1 MNTLQGTGFGLKREL
16 IEPLRQAHG
25 APLLKHVNF
34 VEIAPE
40 NWLRSGGRA
49 ATQLDW
55 FTAHYQVVCHG
66 LSLSLGGLDPLNIPF
81 LREVKT
87 FLDTYRI
94 PLYTE
99 HLSYCTDVF
108 PTHARSTA
116 ADAPQR
122 GYLYDLLPIPFTEA
136 SVMHVAKRIRQTQDV
151 LERRIAVENASF
163 YLHSP
168 VSELSELAFIE
179 AVLKEADCDLHL
191 DVNNV
196 YVNSVNF
203 RYDPFA
209 FIDGLKQAGLA
220 ERVVYGHIAGHTQV
234 EPHLIIDTHGEPVI
248 ETVWQLLAYA
258 YQTLGVFPTLLER
271 DTDVPPLATLIEEVN
286 RIAAI
291 QNAGLPH
298 EHPPLNAVVNA

>member
-1 MNTLQGTGFGLKREL
+1 MNKLQGTGFGLKREL

-25 APLLKHVNF
+25 SSLLADLSFMEV
-34 VEIAPE
+34 APE

-55 FTAHYQVVCHG
+55 FTSHYQVICHG
-66 LSLSLGGLDPLNIPF
+66 LSLSLGGIDPLNIPF

-108 PTHARSTA
+108 SASGSP
-116 ADAPQR
+116 PQR
-122 GYLYDLLPIPFTEA
+122 GYLYDLLPIPFTEE
-136 SVMHVAKRIRQTQDV
+136 SVMHVAKRIRQTQDI

-209 FIDGLKQAGLA
+209 FIRGLKQAGLA

-258 YQTLGVFPTLLER
+258 YQELGVFPTLLER
-271 DTDVPPLATLIEEVN
+271 DTDVPPLPIIMEEVK
-286 RIAAI
+286 RIASV
-291 QNAGLPH
+291 QQTSLTRNTLSN
-298 EHPPLNAVVNA
+298 LTVVPA

>member
-1 MNTLQGTGFGLKREL
+1 MKPLKGTGFGLKREL

-25 APLLKHVNF
+25 TPLVEHVSF
-34 VEIAPE
+34 VEVAPE
-40 NWLRSGGRA
+40 NWIRSGGRA

-55 FTAHYQVVCHG
+55 FSSHYPVICHG
-66 LSLSLGGLDPLNIPF
+66 LSLSLGGIDPLNIPF
-81 LREVKT
+81 LREVKM
-87 FLDTYRI
+87 FLETYRI

-108 PTHARSTA
+108 SVKDSP
-116 ADAPQR
+116 PQR
-122 GYLYDLLPIPFTEA
+122 GYLYDLLPIPFTEE
-136 SVMHVAKRIRQTQDV
+136 SVMHVAKRIRQTQDI

-163 YLHSP
+163 YLRAP

-203 RYDPFA
+203 QYDPFA
-209 FIDGLKQAGLA
+209 FIHGLKQAGLA

-234 EPHLIIDTHGEPVI
+234 EPQLIIDTHGEPVI

-258 YQTLGVFPTLLER
+258 YQELGVFPTLLER
-271 DTDVPPLATLIEEVN
+271 DTDVPPLPILMEEVQ
-286 RIAAI
+286 RIASVQGSSMSHHAH
-291 QNAGLPH
+291 ASLSVAH
-298 EHPPLNAVVNA
+298 A